1 MRTRLATLAANVRA
15 IMFAGLFATAAFAQ
29 SPPPFEVASVKL
41 NQTQSDPHR
50 RISGPR
56 AIWTA
61 YPLVGLLMEAYDI
74 QSYQISGGPAWIM
87 DRFDIEALV
96 AGKSELTKTQ
106 ARELLRA
113 VLEDRFHLK
122 AHREKK
128 EMAIYALVVAK
139 SGPKLKESSADVK
152 PGMTLGVR
160 GQMVDMK
167 FTAWSMAR
175 LAEQIA
181 GNENR
186 KVVDKTGLAGS
197 YDFALSYLRDR
208 GADAPNQDGPS
219 LFAAVQEQLGLRV
232 ESQKGLVEM
241 LVVEHADRPSPN

>member
-1 MRTRLATLAANVRA
+1 MRTRLATLAANARA
-15 IMFAGLFATAAFAQ
+15 ILFAGLLATAAFAQ
-29 SPPPFEVASVKL
+29 PPPFEVASVKL
-41 NQTQSDPHR
+41 NQTQFDPPR
-50 RISGPR
+50 GRISGPR

-96 AGKSELTKTQ
+96 AGHGELTRAQ
-106 ARELLRA
+106 AHDVLRA
-113 VLEDRFHLK
+113 VLEDRFHIK
-122 AHREKK
+122 AHRENKQ
-128 EMAIYALVVAK
+128 MAIYALVVAK
-139 SGPKLKESSADVK
+139 GGEKLKKSATDAQ
-152 PGMTLGVR
+152 PGMTVGGQ
-160 GQMVDMK
+160 GQMVEMK
-167 FTAWSMAR
+167 FTAWSMTR

-181 GNENR
+181 GNEDR
-186 KVVDKTGLAGS
+186 KVVDKTGLSGR

>member
-1 MRTRLATLAANVRA
+1 MRSASV
-15 IMFAGLFATAAFAQ
+15 FAGLTGLVLLAPITRGQPAEA
-29 SPPPFEVASVKL
+29 SSPFEVASVKL
-41 NQTQSDPHR
+41 NQTQVDPPR
-50 RISGPR
+50 VKISGPR

-61 YPLVGLLMEAYDI
+61 YPMVGLLMDAYDVK
-74 QSYQISGGPAWIM
+74 SYQISGGPAWM
-87 DRFDIEALV
+87 LDRFDIEAMV
-96 AGKSELTKTQ
+96 AGNGELTKTQ
-106 ARELLRA
+106 ARDVLRA

-122 AHREKK
+122 AHRENK

-139 SGPKLKESSADVK
+139 GGAKLKESAADAQ

-186 KVVDKTGLAGS
+186 KVVDKTGLTGS
-197 YDFALSYLRDR
+197 YDFALSYLQDR